1 MVLCPA
7 NKVIW
12 IPFILNKLWETIAT
26 TFPIKIK
33 IFICPSFQSL
43 LKVKKNAIRH
53 SGKEKEM
60 YKAIEKFPLTW
71 DHMESLQLYQPWNT
85 HFSHKNT
92 GKDHK
97 VRMEDSAKN
106 MHINVGKLR
115 AKVIPW
121 KTEWQL
127 VIVYASDWLCFIS
140 QSQTAAHGKSNSIL
154 PYFWLGLGW
163 QLSHYKNANKAV

>member
-43 LKVKKNAIRH
+43 LEVKKNAIRH
-53 SGKEKEM
+53 SGEEKEM

-85 HFSHKNT
+85 YFSHKNM
-92 GKDHK
+92 GKD
-97 VRMEDSAKN
+97 
-106 MHINVGKLR
+106 
-115 AKVIPW
+115 
-121 KTEWQL
+121 
-127 VIVYASDWLCFIS
+127 Y
-140 QSQTAAHGKSNSIL
+140 
-154 PYFWLGLGW
+154 
-163 QLSHYKNANKAV
+163 